1 MTESAAMSATTSR
14 VLSVSRGEVEL
25 EDHPINPDW
34 VLEGNPRARISQWA
48 ESEDGFVS
56 HWTWDCTAGRFR
68 WYYDVDE
75 TIVIITGSVS
85 IQVDDEPP
93 VPLQVGD
100 AAYFAA
106 GHWVTWTV
114 PDYVRKQAV
123 VRVPVPRTMRY
134 VAKGFG
140 RRAHRLRNAAP

>member
-1 MTESAAMSATTSR
+1 MTDSAAMTR
-14 VLSVSRGEVEL
+14 VLAVSHGEVEL
-25 EDHPINPDW
+25 EDHPINPEW
-34 VLEGNPRARISQWA
+34 VLEGTPRARISQWA

-68 WYYDVDE
+68 WYYEVDE
-75 TIVIITGSVS
+75 TIVIIDGSVS

-93 VPLQVGD
+93 VPLKVGD

-114 PDYVRKQAV
+114 PEYVRKQAV

-140 RRAHRLRNAAP
+140 RRTHRLRNAAP

>member
-1 MTESAAMSATTSR
+1 MTESAAMSR
-14 VLSVSRGEVEL
+14 VLSVSHGEVEL
-25 EDHPINPDW
+25 EDHPINPEW

-48 ESEDGFVS
+48 ESDDGFVS

-75 TIVIITGSVS
+75 TIVIINGAVS
-85 IQVDDEPP
+85 IEVDDEPP

-114 PDYVRKQAV
+114 PDYVRKQAI

-134 VAKGFG
+134 VAKGLG